1 MRFLPFLTILA
12 LPGCM
17 AGMGY
22 STMDQVTNA
31 AREYNNDVRWGRYDQ
46 AAKHVP
52 STDRQRFVERHSS
65 LEEDLEIADYELVNI
80 EVDKKK
86 QTASARVDYSWTL
99 KTRGIVEKTTTRQK
113 WERRDLEWVL
123 ASEERVKG
131 APLVLFEEPGK
142 GGAAVAAHA
151 RDGLAG
157 VTDK

>member
-65 LEEDLEIADYELVNI
+65 LEEELEIADYELVNI

-86 QTASARVDYSWTL
+86 QTASARVDYSWSL

-113 WERRDLEWVL
+113 WERRDMDWVL

-131 APLVLFEEPGK
+131 APLVLFDEPARTAAAGATQRDGK
-142 GGAAVAAHA
+142 GDT
-151 RDGLAG
+151 R
-157 VTDK
+157 TDK